1 MSAPKLLQYQ
11 NGERN
16 SANGVELEL
25 GGKVFEK
32 IETTA
37 SIALQR
43 TTESDSRS
51 FPTYSPG
58 FIGKFLVFGAAL
70 DAANRMSSNML
81 ITLVII
87 GAVNSAISIG
97 YSDESPRDFSARRRP
112 LDEIVHRGR
121 WTAGPSSR

>member
-58 FIGKFLVFGAAL
+58 FIGKFRGSIPLFKDRLRV
-70 DAANRMSSNML
+70 
-81 ITLVII
+81 
-87 GAVNSAISIG
+87 AVATQ
-97 YSDESPRDFSARRRP
+97 YLSARRTLSYAEVPALWLADLTLTTHAHRP
-112 LDEIVHRGR
+112 RLRHSVRG
-121 WTAGPSSR
+121 AKSL